1 VKKYIDEELAKGTI
15 EPSKSPC
22 ASPVLIVRK
31 PNGGLRV
38 CMDYRALN
46 AITVKDRYPIPLIK
60 ETLDRLCKAQIFTR
74 LDIVAAFNNMR
85 IREGDEYMTA
95 FITRYGLYQYK
106 VLPFGLCNG
115 PASWQRYMNSLMPE
129 FLDEFVTIYLDD
141 LLIYSENLDSH
152 IQHVRKVLLKL
163 RAAGI
168 PADIDKCEFHV
179 QEVKYLGLILT
190 PGGLKMDPSKVDAI
204 QSWEEPKCVKDVQ
217 SFLGFANFYRRFIR
231 NYSAIAGPMTALTK
245 KDIGPF
251 VFNDNAQAA
260 FKHLKGAF
268 LEAPIMAHYNPEP
281 QNWVETDASNYV
293 VAGVLSQM
301 HGDVLKPV
309 AFFSKRMVPAE
320 CNYDIYD
327 KELLA
332 IIRAFE
338 EWRPE
343 LVSAAHENQAITDHR
358 NLQSFMSTKQLNPRQ
373 ARWAEFL
380 SQFHF
385 RITYRPG
392 KQGEKPDALTRRP
405 QDWPTDTDDPR
416 IASRNRA
423 LLRPENIAGGMLT
436 KATRDLNATPLVAV
450 GLALIASEHDT
461 YLDLELASLTS
472 SNPFSVLEDN
482 DDSEGAVQLPNEH
495 LESDSVDDNEDEPT
509 PLQDVLRTAYDQSTV
524 KQHIAQCKQ
533 PGNPDIVPEFLKT
546 LRAVPAD
553 CSFVTN
559 GTMLMVN
566 GRLT

>member
-1 VKKYIDEELAKGTI
+1 MARKRKNETGVLWPEDLRDSSAGNEHLRCFAISPEDYDKFMTQTEHVDPKVKLLPEYHDFDDVFKHKDEFKLPPHKGVDHPINLKPGTEPPYKKAFPMNPAQLAAVKKYIDEELVKGTI
-15 EPSKSPC
+15 EPSNSPC

-60 ETLDRLCKAQIFTR
+60 ETLDRLCKAKIFTK

-85 IREGDEYMTA
+85 IREGDEWMTA

-129 FLDEFVTIYLDD
+129 YLDEFVTIYLDD
-141 LLIYSENLDSH
+141 LLIYSENLKDH
-152 IQHVRKVLLKL
+152 VKHVRKVLLKL

-190 PGGLKMDPSKVDAI
+190 PGGLKMDPTKVEAI
-204 QSWEEPKCVKDVQ
+204 QSWEQPRCVKDVQ

-231 NYSAIAGPMTALTK
+231 NYSTIAGPMTALTK

-251 VFNDNAQAA
+251 DFDDAAKAA
-260 FKHLKGAF
+260 FIKLKDAF
-268 LEAPIMAHYNPEP
+268 MEAPILAHYNPEL
-281 QNWVETDASNYV
+281 QNWIETDASNYV

-301 HGDVLKPV
+301 HDDGVLRPV

-332 IIRAFE
+332 VIRAFE

-343 LVSAAHENQAITDHR
+343 LVVTRHENQAITDHR
-358 NLQSFMSTKQLNPRQ
+358 NLQTFMTAKQLNPRQ
-373 ARWAEFL
+373 ARWAELL

-405 QDWPTDTDDPR
+405 QD
-416 IASRNRA
+416 
-423 LLRPENIAGGMLT
+423 
-436 KATRDLNATPLVAV
+436 
-450 GLALIASEHDT
+450 
-461 YLDLELASLTS
+461 
-472 SNPFSVLEDN
+472 
-482 DDSEGAVQLPNEH
+482 
-495 LESDSVDDNEDEPT
+495 
-509 PLQDVLRTAYDQSTV
+509 
-524 KQHIAQCKQ
+524 
-533 PGNPDIVPEFLKT
+533 
-546 LRAVPAD
+546 
-553 CSFVTN
+553 
-559 GTMLMVN
+559 
-566 GRLT
+566 